1 MTYPYSSDDRPD
13 PADRQP
19 AVRARVP
26 DHVHRGVFST
36 GAIVMTGPNEFVID
50 FVQNLGRPFQV
61 VARVILPHGVMPQF
75 VDALGKNIDLFRQRY
90 GPLPTVNNR
99 ADQIVVGNGPLP
111 PPSPAAPTT
120 SGENP
125 APLSPVPLA
134 HGASGTQGIGGAGNA
149 VPGSSAPAGAA
160 NAGAGNTG
168 TPPPIPG
175 TFSIDTNG
183 GSSVTPL
190 QPPVQQPRRLS
201 PQEIYDELK
210 LRDDVLSGSYANAVM
225 IGHGPYEF
233 SFDFITNFYPQSAVS
248 ARVFVASGQVGLFY
262 DSIKSTWDQF
272 RQRMQGPNPPDSP
285 EPPMNPNGDT
295 L

>member
-1 MTYPYSSDDRPD
+1 MTYPYSPEDRPD

-26 DHVHRGVFST
+26 DHIHRGVFST

-61 VARVILPHGVMPQF
+61 VARVILPHAVMPQF

-99 ADQIVVGNGPLP
+99 AEQIIIGNT
-111 PPSPAAPTT
+111 PSPPAAPAAASDVNPPNT
-120 SGENP
+120 P
-125 APLSPVPLA
+125 APLTPAPLA
-134 HGASGTQGIGGAGNA
+134 HGSTANGGSNTPSASTPAAN
-149 VPGSSAPAGAA
+149 PPAG
-160 NAGAGNTG
+160 G
-168 TPPPIPG
+168 TSEPPPVPG

-183 GSSVTPL
+183 GSSVSPLTP
-190 QPPVQQPRRLS
+190 PNQPRRLS

-248 ARVFVASGQVGLFY
+248 SRVFVASGQVGLFH
-262 DSIKSTWDQF
+262 DSIKSTWEQF
-272 RQRMQGPNPPDSP
+272 RQKMQGPPPSDNPPSTP
-285 EPPMNPNGDT
+285 NNPNSDPF
-295 L
+295 

>member
-1 MTYPYSSDDRPD
+1 MTHPYSPDDRPD

-61 VARVILPHGVMPQF
+61 VARVILPHAVMPQF

-99 ADQIVVGNGPLP
+99 SEQIIIGNGPAP
-111 PPSPAAPTT
+111 ASTAPASPTNPSESNQPTT
-120 SGENP
+120 PLQLAQGSTGNP
-125 APLSPVPLA
+125 PGTAPGVAGPATGPS
-134 HGASGTQGIGGAGNA
+134 GGAGN
-149 VPGSSAPAGAA
+149 S
-160 NAGAGNTG
+160 
-168 TPPPIPG
+168 PPPIPG

-183 GSSVTPL
+183 GSTMSPL
-190 QPPVQQPRRLS
+190 PPPNQPRRLS

-210 LRDDVLSGSYANAVM
+210 LRDDILSGSYANAVM

-248 ARVFVASGQVGLFY
+248 CRVFVASGQVGLFF
-262 DSIKSTWDQF
+262 DSIKSTWEQF
-272 RQRMQGPNPPDSP
+272 RQRLQGPQPPDA
-285 EPPMNPNGDT
+285 PPPPTPDFP
-295 L
+295 

>member
-1 MTYPYSSDDRPD
+1 MTYPYSPDDRPD
-13 PADRQP
+13 PSDRQP
-19 AVRARVP
+19 TVRARVP
-26 DHVHRGVFST
+26 DHIHRGVFST

-61 VARVILPHGVMPQF
+61 VSRVVLPHAVMPQF

-90 GPLPTVNNR
+90 GPLPIVTNR
-99 ADQIVVGNGPLP
+99 SEQVIIGNGPNP
-111 PPSPAAPTT
+111 PAAPANLNDSAVPNT
-120 SGENP
+120 
-125 APLSPVPLA
+125 PLQLA
-134 HGASGTQGIGGAGNA
+134 QGAGSTPPTTNPSPQNPSPQNPSPQNPSA
-149 VPGSSAPAGAA
+149 AGGSSTA
-160 NAGAGNTG
+160 
-168 TPPPIPG
+168 PPPIPG

-183 GSSVTPL
+183 GSSVSPL
-190 QPPVQQPRRLS
+190 PPPNQPRRLS

-272 RQRMQGPNPPDSP
+272 RQRMQGPQPPDA
-285 EPPMNPNGDT
+285 PPPSSSNDD
-295 L
+295 LH

>member
-1 MTYPYSSDDRPD
+1 MTYPYSPDDRPD
-13 PADRQP
+13 PSDRQP
-19 AVRARVP
+19 TVRARVP

-61 VARVILPHGVMPQF
+61 VARVVMPHAVMPQF

-90 GPLPTVNNR
+90 GPLPTVANR
-99 ADQIVVGNGPLP
+99 SEQVIIGNGPNP
-111 PPSPAAPTT
+111 PAAPANPNDSAAPNTPLQLAQGAGSTPPTT
-120 SGENP
+120 NPTPPQNP
-125 APLSPVPLA
+125 ASQNS
-134 HGASGTQGIGGAGNA
+134 GASG
-149 VPGSSAPAGAA
+149 GSPI
-160 NAGAGNTG
+160 N
-168 TPPPIPG
+168 PPPIPG

-183 GSSVTPL
+183 GSSVSPL
-190 QPPVQQPRRLS
+190 PPPNQPRRLS

-262 DSIKSTWDQF
+262 DSIKSTWEQF
-272 RQRMQGPNPPDSP
+272 RQRMQGPQPPDAPPPPASP
-285 EPPMNPNGDT
+285 TDDV

>member
-13 PADRQP
+13 PSDRQP

-90 GPLPTVNNR
+90 GPIPTVANR
-99 ADQIVVGNGPLP
+99 GEQIVIGN
-111 PPSPAAPTT
+111 
-120 SGENP
+120 
-125 APLSPVPLA
+125 APLSSPNPTTPSTPYDASAPSASPQPPLQLA
-134 HGASGTQGIGGAGNA
+134 QGAASGPSTGNPSGPAPGGGSGGSNA
-149 VPGSSAPAGAA
+149 
-160 NAGAGNTG
+160 N
-168 TPPPIPG
+168 PPIPG

-183 GSSVTPL
+183 GSSVSPL
-190 QPPVQQPRRLS
+190 PNPNPPRRLS

-210 LRDDVLSGSYANAVM
+210 LRDDILSGSYANAVM

-248 ARVFVASGQVGLFY
+248 CRVFVASGQVVLFY
-262 DSIKSTWDQF
+262 DSIKSTWEQF
-272 RQRMQGPNPPDSP
+272 RQRIQGPLPPDMPPASP
-285 EPPMNPNGDT
+285 KPSDDDS
-295 L
+295 